1 MLSAIILPDKGFGV
15 PLTDAEALQLN
26 AAGHH
31 NAYEFKDQPDRLW
44 KGGDYLGL
52 QFFDFGAKRDG
63 YWNCDKMA
71 KQLEHFIKGYDIL
84 FPSNQLMMQL
94 DHSSGHTKYSDDA
107 LAVSHMN
114 MKYGGKQR
122 VPRDSVLSAECL
134 GPTTVYT
141 SQTANGT
148 MLTYHRLSI
157 GDTQSFVFK
166 EGDLPPFDSPN
177 APKYDIPMTTQQK
190 NKLIVK
196 LNAERAKKKKPF
208 LSQKEIDETNTPAV
222 VGYIGKP
229 KGVRHILVERGLWV
243 SGMRSALSNKDV
255 EQGKILEAARDAH
268 LALNKCPDFKLEKPA
283 IQMLLEQYGHLLLLS
298 PKCHPE
304 LAGEGVE
311 YCIGN
316 VKMFYRRLFNTTVA
330 DELKVNVL
338 KAVSTVNAG
347 KITIWHYARRCRGYM
362 RLYREQN
369 LQLVKRDT
377 NGNITDDCLHQL
389 PQYDELE
396 RMMKRKST
404 HRNMEEL
411 ERYYIQRTAFDHGQ
425 VLPKDMESKM
435 NASTKLAASKAK
447 AVSGISAAPCTNV
460 EGESNTAQEQQPQE
474 VQKRSSSKRNR
485 GNTIS
490 SRTNKKSRS
499 TNGQSGVSLK
509 RSRDGGDLDAMMD
522 TMRSSTTEQQ
532 RNKQQRSLE
541 GDKP

>member
-1 MLSAIILPDKGFGV
+1 
-15 PLTDAEALQLN
+15 
-26 AAGHH
+26 
-31 NAYEFKDQPDRLW
+31 
-44 KGGDYLGL
+44 
-52 QFFDFGAKRDG
+52 
-63 YWNCDKMA
+63 
-71 KQLEHFIKGYDIL
+71 
-84 FPSNQLMMQL
+84 
-94 DHSSGHTKYSDDA
+94 
-107 LAVSHMN
+107 
-114 MKYGGKQR
+114 
-122 VPRDSVLSAECL
+122 
-134 GPTTVYT
+134 
-141 SQTANGT
+141 
-148 MLTYHRLSI
+148 
-157 GDTQSFVFK
+157 
-166 EGDLPPFDSPN
+166 
-177 APKYDIPMTTQQK
+177 
-190 NKLIVK
+190 
-196 LNAERAKKKKPF
+196 
-208 LSQKEIDETNTPAV
+208 
-222 VGYIGKP
+222 
-229 KGVRHILVERGLWV
+229 
-243 SGMRSALSNKDV
+243 
-255 EQGKILEAARDAH
+255 
-268 LALNKCPDFKLEKPA
+268 
-283 IQMLLEQYGHLLLLS
+283 
-298 PKCHPE
+298 
-304 LAGEGVE
+304 
-311 YCIGN
+311 
-316 VKMFYRRLFNTTVA
+316 MFYRRLFNTTVA